1 MKVHCMILISGWM
14 LSPVVA
20 ITAFGQAAIAP
31 ASPTIT
37 ILSASTGAMM
47 RSEGP
52 GNASLDLGKVSY
64 FKGAS
69 APGESSQKTPRALVI
84 STRFGLRIDCP
95 GSMPASRVNVT
106 MSRTDAASTHSMAID
121 GIKLGTAPRPLIES
135 ITCGSTS
142 EHRLELEVPVSTPA
156 GPIGSTVAFEATF
169 RK

>member
-1 MKVHCMILISGWM
+1 MDA
-14 LSPVVA
+14 VA
-20 ITAFGQAAIAP
+20 ASRRLPAFGQAAIAP

-135 ITCGSTS
+135 MTCGSTQRAPVGTRGS
-142 EHRLELEVPVSTPA
+142 GFHSGRTHRKHRRVRGNAPQVIP
-156 GPIGSTVAFEATF
+156 
-169 RK
+169 